1 MVSGFLIG
9 SDRQRQRVLRR
20 SGAIVIVLAV
30 AAALIGLYVVPALKP
45 ADSDVL
51 TVTIDTT
58 AVGPGVEAGTDV
70 VMFGAPVGRV
80 ASLGVDELGMTS
92 VTLELDRSAV
102 AGLGRDFGI
111 DFRPKNYFG
120 ITGVNI
126 SDVGNAAAGEVR
138 DGDRLNRS
146 AGADYTMSTMIEQG
160 SDVANGS
167 LVPETMAAIK
177 RVLVY
182 TSAFEPLIHTGVV
195 LADVVERTQRE
206 MPAELL
212 AKYDAIVDAL
222 PPFLDG
228 SISALFHFYNSEL
241 RAAGDEVQ
249 NNFTS
254 TLKAISDNFFSMV
267 GRLLKSNQANLTST
281 VEMATEA
288 ASVLPAIGQG
298 VLTPVTVRDLV
309 RNLDGSFATKGD
321 GTTVLKVN
329 LALESLP
336 SLAVPLTSLTALGG
350 AG

>member
-20 SGAIVIVLAV
+20 AGAIVVALAV
-30 AAALIGLYVVPALKP
+30 VAALIGLYAVPALKGDDP
-45 ADSDVL
+45 DVL
-51 TVTIDTT
+51 KVTIDTT

-70 VMFGAPVGRV
+70 VMFGAPVGKV
-80 ASLGVDELGMTS
+80 TSLGVDELGMTS
-92 VTLELDRSAV
+92 VELELDRAAV
-102 AGLGRDFGI
+102 DGLGRDFGI

-126 SDVGNAAAGEVR
+126 SDIGNAAAGELR
-138 DGDRLNRS
+138 NGDHLNRD
-146 AGADYTMSTMIEQG
+146 AGADYTMATMIEQG

-167 LVPETMAAIK
+167 LVPETMDAIK
-177 RVLVY
+177 RVLAY

-212 AKYDAIVDAL
+212 GKYNDIVDAL
-222 PPFLDG
+222 PPFADG
-228 SISALFHFYNSEL
+228 AISALFHFYNSEL

-267 GRLLKSNQANLTST
+267 GTLLKSNQANLTST
-281 VEMATEA
+281 VELATEA

-298 VLTPVTVRDLV
+298 VITPVTVRDLV
-309 RNLDGSFATKGD
+309 RRLDGAFGKKGD

-329 LALESLP
+329 IALESLP
-336 SLAVPLTSLTALGG
+336 GLAVPLTSMKDLGG
-350 AG
+350 R